1 MAKKNKL
8 NYFKAYEE
16 LTELAI
22 QESEILIEACDELD
36 DYEGIPPFM
45 TRMHELENRG
55 DDINHDIFEF
65 VATDFVPPF
74 DREDIVE
81 LAQALDNVLD
91 FIDDVLGH
99 MYIYA
104 IRTMPDDAKKFSHL
118 ILKLTKAL
126 NDAAQQLHN
135 SKKNKHFKQLL
146 VNINSYEEEGDALYR
161 EAVLNLH
168 TKENAEMMHVVV
180 WSKIYERME
189 KCCDAVEHAANII
202 STILMKN

>member
-16 LTELAI
+16 LTELCIKEA
-22 QESEILIEACDELD
+22 EILIDVCDTLES
-36 DYEGIPPFM
+36 YEQIPDFM
-45 TRMHELENRG
+45 TKMHECENRG

-91 FIDDVLGH
+91 YIDDVLGH

-104 IRTMPDDAKKFSHL
+104 VRTMPESAKEFSAL
-118 ILKLTKAL
+118 ILKLCKAL
-126 NDAAQQLHN
+126 NDATKQLHN

-146 VNINSYEEEGDALYR
+146 VDINSYEEEGDHLYR
-161 EAVLNLH
+161 EAELNLH
-168 TKENAEMMHVVV
+168 TKENAEIMHVVV